1 MKRVV
6 FITGNRYPVGDAG
19 AIRQHMMAKI
29 FQNAGCQVFIYSMGN
44 STNKKVQIYDG
55 IKYISMRGNKT
66 DKLSRILNRITWAKR
81 TIKDLQRRF
90 KQIDAIV
97 LIDDNPWLFKEVEKI
112 GEKLGS
118 KLIHDCVEWYS
129 PEEYKLGKL
138 DIRYR
143 LKDYV
148 NKKALNEKWDVIS
161 ISQYLYNWF
170 LERCH
175 RTVKIPVILDMF
187 DIEEPEFFVPNTNDK
202 VIFTYA
208 GAPGKKDYLDT
219 ILKGFSLLDKE
230 LLEKVAIHII
240 GVNRDQLINACG
252 VDAKIINALGTV
264 LCIHGRVPHEE
275 AVSWV
280 KRADFTL
287 LLRDEKLRYAIAG
300 FPTKIVESLKYGTP
314 PICNISSDL
323 GQYLVNSNNSIIID
337 GCNSES
343 VNKAIRTA
351 LQMHVTD
358 RASMRKAA
366 RETAVKNFDYRLYS
380 NQIISLLSD

>member
-6 FITGNRYPVGDAG
+6 FITGNKYPAGDAG

-29 FQNAGCQVFIYSMGN
+29 FQNAGCRVFIYSMGDC
-44 STNKKVQIYDG
+44 TNGKVQTYDG
-55 IKYISMRGNKT
+55 VEYISMRGNKT
-66 DKLSRILNRITWAKR
+66 DKLSRILSRTTWGKR
-81 TIKDLQRRF
+81 AIEDLQTRF
-90 KQIDAIV
+90 KQTDAIV
-97 LIDDNPWLFKEVEKI
+97 LIDDNPWLFKSVEKI
-112 GEKLGS
+112 GKKCGN

-129 PEEYKLGKL
+129 PEEYKWGKL
-138 DIRYR
+138 DIHYR
-143 LKDYV
+143 LKDYI
-148 NKKALNEKWDVIS
+148 NKKAINEKWNVIS

-187 DIEEPEFFVPNTNDK
+187 DIEEPEFFVSNTNDE

-219 ILKGFSLLDKE
+219 ILTGFSLLDKE

-240 GVNRDQLINACG
+240 GVNRDQLVNACG
-252 VDAKIINALGTV
+252 VDTRIIDALGTA
-264 LCIHGRVPHEE
+264 LHIHGRVPHEE

-280 KRADFTL
+280 RRADFTL

-314 PICNISSDL
+314 PICNMSSDL
-323 GQYLVNSNNSIIID
+323 GQYLVDQKNAIIID

-343 VNKAIRTA
+343 VEKAIRTA
-351 LQMHVTD
+351 LQMDVID
-358 RASMRKAA
+358 RVRMRKAA

-380 NQIISLLSD
+380 TQLLSFLEK